1 MGEIKGCLL
10 YSCVLALRVKL
21 SSKFMH
27 MRRCIESKYRIT
39 VKNILGRK
47 IVMQRKY
54 KSISMQRKALC
65 SLVAVSLCW
74 GAAPALA
81 SNYAETDKWEG
92 GGVKENIDTNHHIK
106 ITGGVTDVNGTFR
119 VIHDE
124 EYQTKEN
131 GDAVDIA
138 QNATLKIDG
147 SGEVK
152 IVAYNYL
159 KDYAHADGLDVS
171 GKLIVN
177 KKNDDVG
184 FVIDSLGGTGEN
196 NDEVA
201 ALKVNKDGSADIIA
215 DNLTFDNK
223 GYTRGYGIWNNG
235 KTKIIADT
243 INFNSGSAATEGYG
257 IRHDYGNLDIK
268 ADKIIMSIQGNGGA
282 GIRAVDGEV
291 TIQGNTYITVEGDKY
306 SWRGIPVGI
315 WNGHGSYNL
324 QKPGADIK
332 FSGNTT
338 IKVTGKGS
346 IGILSDRNESKTVLD
361 APDTNFI
368 SADTEAVKVTSG
380 GSIKLSGKENYLTV
394 SGDKSNTYSNLYGLH
409 AEGTGSIIDV
419 AAADKNTII
428 SKKYGVYAKDSQ
440 VKMAAQGKGNIIL
453 SGEISSFVTDGMT
466 GFFGDQT
473 AIFVEKGGQYDLL
486 AGFDE
491 FAEKTSENSNNYI
504 SGTIRVEG
512 INSST
517 KINSKANIKSTG
529 DNYIY
534 SSAHGKGYDQ
544 DVQNLSAVFA
554 REKAEINIDG
564 ERNFIATYC
573 ENYGDKKTQTA
584 ETSESERVV
593 WAQSQGKINIKGQTQ
608 IIASRAGEN
617 YCIEDHD
624 HQGEWAANNMGIAV
638 TAGSEQLEYRDGKWY
653 DSKGEVDMS
662 EGKSTVNIEYRG
674 AHETIKDEDGRL
686 LGLNGNHV
694 NYISGDVVAG
704 VNGLISIKAGS
715 ATKSSANNMFIKGN
729 LLAGN
734 EGQINVDLG
743 NNGILY
749 GRVDDYA
756 EADESS
762 LEEHIGFYNPVFS
775 NKIYKGGTVTL
786 KMGNTSQW
794 TLDGQSWIT
803 NLAVGEGSVIDMS
816 YQKNKENTYNQDAH
830 ALTIRNIGGYDSKFS
845 EEGTAAASS
854 DGITKAQNVKFIM
867 DLNDKNHTDSDMLY
881 IQNGKGEFKVEI
893 NEFEGNPLDIAANN
907 TLRFATVGKESDID
921 FSEVRFNDGGIY
933 DITFKVSSTE
943 TDKESPDTDNKDDD
957 YNGSGLNPSK
967 PGDSNVD
974 NDNSYNFFL
983 SGIESAS
990 VNNGGKIIIDM
1001 SRANYSNAVY
1011 MDRLNKRMGEMRY
1024 INDDEDQ
1031 GLWVRMRHDRVGKD
1045 SAFKYKSTMYEI
1057 GYDEKQECDNGMR
1070 RVGAAIDYM
1079 HGDTTYDNVGG
1090 KGEIDRQGIWL
1101 YDTWMGDNGH
1111 YADYVAKWGH
1121 LANDYEIYNH
1131 KANKINGEYSN
1142 NVLSVSA
1149 EYGRKKDI
1157 GSNWYI
1163 EPQAQLQYARVTA
1176 ADYVTTQGT
1185 EVSLDA
1191 INSLIAR
1198 AGFRIG
1204 KDINTRST
1212 IYFKGDILHE
1222 FLGEQEIHAKDGT
1235 GIMDKTFANKG
1246 TWYDLGFG
1254 FATALGRSCYAYA
1267 DIEKSFG
1274 NDNDKTYQINVGMN
1288 WSF

>member
-1 MGEIKGCLL
+1 
-10 YSCVLALRVKL
+10 
-21 SSKFMH
+21 MH

-440 VKMAAQGKGNIIL
+440 VKMAA
-453 SGEISSFVTDGMT
+453 
-466 GFFGDQT
+466 
-473 AIFVEKGGQYDLL
+473 
-486 AGFDE
+486 
-491 FAEKTSENSNNYI
+491 
-504 SGTIRVEG
+504 
-512 INSST
+512 
-517 KINSKANIKSTG
+517 
-529 DNYIY
+529 
-534 SSAHGKGYDQ
+534 
-544 DVQNLSAVFA
+544 A
-554 REKAEINIDG
+554 R
-564 ERNFIATYC
+564 
-573 ENYGDKKTQTA
+573 
-584 ETSESERVV
+584 
-593 WAQSQGKINIKGQTQ
+593 
-608 IIASRAGEN
+608 
-617 YCIEDHD
+617 
-624 HQGEWAANNMGIAV
+624 
-638 TAGSEQLEYRDGKWY
+638 
-653 DSKGEVDMS
+653 
-662 EGKSTVNIEYRG
+662 
-674 AHETIKDEDGRL
+674 
-686 LGLNGNHV
+686 
-694 NYISGDVVAG
+694 
-704 VNGLISIKAGS
+704 
-715 ATKSSANNMFIKGN
+715 
-729 LLAGN
+729 
-734 EGQINVDLG
+734 
-743 NNGILY
+743 
-749 GRVDDYA
+749 
-756 EADESS
+756 
-762 LEEHIGFYNPVFS
+762 
-775 NKIYKGGTVTL
+775 
-786 KMGNTSQW
+786 
-794 TLDGQSWIT
+794 
-803 NLAVGEGSVIDMS
+803 
-816 YQKNKENTYNQDAH
+816 
-830 ALTIRNIGGYDSKFS
+830 
-845 EEGTAAASS
+845 
-854 DGITKAQNVKFIM
+854 
-867 DLNDKNHTDSDMLY
+867 
-881 IQNGKGEFKVEI
+881 
-893 NEFEGNPLDIAANN
+893 
-907 TLRFATVGKESDID
+907 
-921 FSEVRFNDGGIY
+921 
-933 DITFKVSSTE
+933 
-943 TDKESPDTDNKDDD
+943 
-957 YNGSGLNPSK
+957 
-967 PGDSNVD
+967 
-974 NDNSYNFFL
+974 
-983 SGIESAS
+983 
-990 VNNGGKIIIDM
+990 
-1001 SRANYSNAVY
+1001 
-1011 MDRLNKRMGEMRY
+1011 
-1024 INDDEDQ
+1024 
-1031 GLWVRMRHDRVGKD
+1031 
-1045 SAFKYKSTMYEI
+1045 
-1057 GYDEKQECDNGMR
+1057 
-1070 RVGAAIDYM
+1070 
-1079 HGDTTYDNVGG
+1079 
-1090 KGEIDRQGIWL
+1090 
-1101 YDTWMGDNGH
+1101 
-1111 YADYVAKWGH
+1111 
-1121 LANDYEIYNH
+1121 
-1131 KANKINGEYSN
+1131 
-1142 NVLSVSA
+1142 
-1149 EYGRKKDI
+1149 
-1157 GSNWYI
+1157 
-1163 EPQAQLQYARVTA
+1163 
-1176 ADYVTTQGT
+1176 
-1185 EVSLDA
+1185 
-1191 INSLIAR
+1191 
-1198 AGFRIG
+1198 
-1204 KDINTRST
+1204 
-1212 IYFKGDILHE
+1212 
-1222 FLGEQEIHAKDGT
+1222 
-1235 GIMDKTFANKG
+1235 
-1246 TWYDLGFG
+1246 
-1254 FATALGRSCYAYA
+1254 
-1267 DIEKSFG
+1267 
-1274 NDNDKTYQINVGMN
+1274 
-1288 WSF
+1288 

>member
-10 YSCVLALRVKL
+10 YWCVLALRVKL
-21 SSKFMH
+21 SSRFMH

-54 KSISMQRKALC
+54 KSISMQRKVLC

-81 SNYAETDKWEG
+81 SNDEIPGDWNGTIFEG
-92 GGVKENIDTNHHIK
+92 NIDTNEQIK
-106 ITGGVTDVNGTFR
+106 IISGENRVTGAFKLINN
-119 VIHDE
+119 E
-124 EYQTKEN
+124 EHQTTAH
-131 GDAVDIA
+131 GAAVDIA

-147 SGEVK
+147 NGEVK
-152 IVAYNYL
+152 IVAYNV
-159 KDYAHADGLDVS
+159 KDEYAHVNGLTVS
-171 GKLIVN
+171 GTLEVT
-177 KKNDDVG
+177 KKNYDVE
-184 FVIDSLGGTGEN
+184 FVIGSSGGNGSKY
-196 NDEVA
+196 DEVA
-201 ALKVNKDGSADIIA
+201 ALKVNSTAKAEIIA

-223 GYTRGYGIWNNG
+223 GYIRGYGIWNTG
-235 KTKIIADT
+235 ETEITADT
-243 INFNSGSAATEGYG
+243 INFSSEAREGYG
-257 IRHDYGNLDIK
+257 IRHDNGSLGIE
-268 ADKIIMSIQGNGGA
+268 ADKIIMNIKGNGSA

-291 TIQGNTYITVEGDKY
+291 TIQGNTCITVEGDKY
-306 SWRGIPVGI
+306 WLKNASAVGI
-315 WNGHGSYNL
+315 WNGHGSYSL
-324 QKPGADIK
+324 SKPGADIK
-332 FSGNTT
+332 FSGNT
-338 IKVTGKGS
+338 IIEVTGEGS
-346 IGILSDRNESKTVLD
+346 IGILSDRSESKTVLD
-361 APDTNFI
+361 APDMNFI
-368 SADTEAVKVTSG
+368 SADAEAVKVTDV
-380 GSIKLSGKENYLTV
+380 GSVKL
-394 SGDKSNTYSNLYGLH
+394 
-409 AEGTGSIIDV
+409 
-419 AAADKNTII
+419 
-428 SKKYGVYAKDSQ
+428 
-440 VKMAAQGKGNIIL
+440 AAQGKGNIIL
-453 SGEISSFVTDGMT
+453 SGEISSSATDGMT
-466 GFFGDQT
+466 GHFGDQT
-473 AIFVEKGGQYDLL
+473 AIFVEEGGQCDLL
-486 AGFDE
+486 AGFDK
-491 FAEKTSENSNNYI
+491 FAKKTSENSNNYI

-512 INSST
+512 VNTNNAS
-517 KINSKANIKSTG
+517 INSKANIKSTG

-534 SSAHGKGYDQ
+534 SSAHGRGYDKN
-544 DVQNLSAVFA
+544 VQNLSAVFA

-617 YCIEDHD
+617 YCTEEHN

-638 TAGSEQLEYRDGKWY
+638 TAGSEQLEYKEGEWY
-653 DSKGEVDMS
+653 DSEGEVVDMS
-662 EGKSTVNIEYRG
+662 EGKSTVNIEYLG

-749 GRVDDYA
+749 GRVDDYG
-756 EADESS
+756 EADASS
-762 LEEHIGFYNPVFS
+762 LEEHISFYNPVFS

-830 ALTIRNIGGYDSKFS
+830 ALTIRNIGGYDSQFS

-854 DGITKAQNVKFIM
+854 NGITKAQNVKFIM

-1101 YDTWMGDNGH
+1101 YDTWLGDKGH

-1204 KDINTRST
+1204 KDINARST

>member
-1 MGEIKGCLL
+1 
-10 YSCVLALRVKL
+10 
-21 SSKFMH
+21 MH

-54 KSISMQRKALC
+54 KSISMQRKVLC

-201 ALKVNKDGSADIIA
+201 ALKVNNDGSADIIA

-268 ADKIIMSIQGNGGA
+268 ADNIIMNIQGNGGA

-291 TIQGNTYITVEGDKY
+291 TIQGNTYITVEGDKDG
-306 SWRGIPVGI
+306 RGTPVGI
-315 WNGHGSYNL
+315 WNGHGLYNL
-324 QKPGADIK
+324 KKPGADIK
-332 FSGNTT
+332 FSGNTS

-346 IGILSDRNESKTVLD
+346 IGILSDRKESKTVLD
-361 APDTNFI
+361 APDMNFI
-368 SADTEAVKVTSG
+368 SAYTEAVKVTSG

-394 SGDKSNTYSNLYGLH
+394 SGDKSNTYSYLYGLH

-428 SKKYGVYAKDSQ
+428 SKEYGVYANGSQ

-453 SGEISSFVTDGMT
+453 SGEISSSATDGMT
-466 GFFGDQT
+466 GLFGDQT
-473 AIFVEKGGQYDLL
+473 AIFVKMGGQYDLL

-491 FAEKTSENSNNYI
+491 FAEKTSENANNYI

-534 SSAHGKGYDQ
+534 SSAHGRGYDQ

-662 EGKSTVNIEYRG
+662 EGKSTVNI
-674 AHETIKDEDGRL
+674 
-686 LGLNGNHV
+686 
-694 NYISGDVVAG
+694 
-704 VNGLISIKAGS
+704 
-715 ATKSSANNMFIKGN
+715 
-729 LLAGN
+729 
-734 EGQINVDLG
+734 
-743 NNGILY
+743 
-749 GRVDDYA
+749 
-756 EADESS
+756 
-762 LEEHIGFYNPVFS
+762 
-775 NKIYKGGTVTL
+775 
-786 KMGNTSQW
+786 
-794 TLDGQSWIT
+794 
-803 NLAVGEGSVIDMS
+803 
-816 YQKNKENTYNQDAH
+816 
-830 ALTIRNIGGYDSKFS
+830 
-845 EEGTAAASS
+845 
-854 DGITKAQNVKFIM
+854 
-867 DLNDKNHTDSDMLY
+867 
-881 IQNGKGEFKVEI
+881 
-893 NEFEGNPLDIAANN
+893 
-907 TLRFATVGKESDID
+907 
-921 FSEVRFNDGGIY
+921 
-933 DITFKVSSTE
+933 
-943 TDKESPDTDNKDDD
+943 
-957 YNGSGLNPSK
+957 
-967 PGDSNVD
+967 
-974 NDNSYNFFL
+974 
-983 SGIESAS
+983 
-990 VNNGGKIIIDM
+990 
-1001 SRANYSNAVY
+1001 
-1011 MDRLNKRMGEMRY
+1011 
-1024 INDDEDQ
+1024 
-1031 GLWVRMRHDRVGKD
+1031 
-1045 SAFKYKSTMYEI
+1045 
-1057 GYDEKQECDNGMR
+1057 
-1070 RVGAAIDYM
+1070 
-1079 HGDTTYDNVGG
+1079 
-1090 KGEIDRQGIWL
+1090 
-1101 YDTWMGDNGH
+1101 
-1111 YADYVAKWGH
+1111 
-1121 LANDYEIYNH
+1121 
-1131 KANKINGEYSN
+1131 
-1142 NVLSVSA
+1142 
-1149 EYGRKKDI
+1149 
-1157 GSNWYI
+1157 
-1163 EPQAQLQYARVTA
+1163 
-1176 ADYVTTQGT
+1176 
-1185 EVSLDA
+1185 
-1191 INSLIAR
+1191 
-1198 AGFRIG
+1198 
-1204 KDINTRST
+1204 
-1212 IYFKGDILHE
+1212 
-1222 FLGEQEIHAKDGT
+1222 
-1235 GIMDKTFANKG
+1235 
-1246 TWYDLGFG
+1246 
-1254 FATALGRSCYAYA
+1254 
-1267 DIEKSFG
+1267 
-1274 NDNDKTYQINVGMN
+1274 
-1288 WSF
+1288 